1 MAAFAHHQATGQPIT
16 TDGLAAHLDIP
27 PTLAGSLLHA
37 LDGTGIPG
45 TSPSVTAVNGTPIAG
60 SRP

>member
-1 MAAFAHHQATGQPIT
+1 MAAFAHRQATGQPIT

-27 PTLAGSLLHA
+27 HTLAGSLLHA

-45 TSPSVTAVNGTPIAG
+45 TPPSVTAVNGTPVAG